1 MPSHFT
7 PAELARYDRHF
18 ALPEFGI
25 EAQQKLKAA
34 RVLVVGAGGL
44 GSPLLLYLAAAG
56 VGTIGI
62 VDFDVVDDSN
72 LQRQVLFGIDDLG
85 QFKTEAAK
93 KRLQALNPHI
103 GSGRPMRLFC
113 RRRVGAAEVG
123 AEFSAAKGKA
133 SSRSAD
139 AKLRSAEKL
148 SFLVDFSAAV
158 EIHVPRFE
166 NRELRRLTEV
176 EFGAAFDHDSHLEN
190 ELSFVILRSRESEWA
205 LDPYYWHQGIRLAR
219 KRMRQR
225 VLARIIEIYPA
236 LSACALVRARLETGS
251 TETA

>member
-1 MPSHFT
+1 MLRKPRACIQLSHSKTRRESFLFDDFGGVADVYGPPSDSADDFFT
-7 PAELARYDRHF
+7 FREL
-18 ALPEFGI
+18 
-25 EAQQKLKAA
+25 KL
-34 RVLVVGAGGL
+34 RGWSQRMVVTLLGA
-44 GSPLLLYLAAAG
+44 P
-56 VGTIGI
+56 
-62 VDFDVVDDSN
+62 DS
-72 LQRQVLFGIDDLG
+72 
-85 QFKTEAAK
+85 
-93 KRLQALNPHI
+93 QALNPHI